1 MYDGPPAP
9 WGPYKDYIFQDII
22 MFLLLLFLTLATAQ
36 CQVND
41 SLNESLTTIPVQV
54 ETPIVIELTASPPL
68 SDSPSTLTPTEQ
80 VVIDDIPSTPS
91 SKNESLP
98 EVPPPPYT
106 TEPTESPTSERD
118 DYGLYPFPL
127 VPPTETPPTDAPSPQ
142 EEKGIIPIPIPIRGQ
157 TPTSSASYTSPYLAV
172 LLCLLTQIMS
182 FIT

>member
-1 MYDGPPAP
+1 
-9 WGPYKDYIFQDII
+9 

-41 SLNESLTTIPVQV
+41 SLNESLTTATPTLPVV

-68 SDSPSTLTPTEQ
+68 SDSPSTLTPTVPE
-80 VVIDDIPSTPS
+80 VIEDIPSTPS
-91 SKNESLP
+91 LKNESFV
-98 EVPPPPYT
+98 ETAPPPDT
-106 TEPTESPTSERD
+106 IEPIPTQENPSERD

-127 VPPTETPPTDAPSPQ
+127 VPPTEAPTNAPSTQ
-142 EEKGIIPIPIPIRGQ
+142 EKEKGIPIPIPIRGQ
-157 TPTSSASYTSPYLAV
+157 TPTSSASHASPYLAI